1 MRLLY
6 PLFIYLFGAVLAQAT
21 SVEKKVISTSDAPQ
35 AIGPYSQA
43 LKVGNTLYL
52 AGQIALDPETNRMV
66 EGGIEAQTHRVLQNL
81 GAVLNAAGFSFS
93 DVVQAQVFLA
103 NLNDYKAMNS
113 IYAEYFNKAPPA
125 RAVVEAAKIPK
136 GALVEIMMVA
146 VSPIQYEP

>member
-1 MRLLY
+1 M
-6 PLFIYLFGAVLAQAT
+6 LAQAT
-21 SVEKKVISTSDAPQ
+21 SAEKKVISTSDAPR

-125 RAVVEAAKIPK
+125 RAVVEVAKIPK

-146 VSPIQYEP
+146 VSSIQYEP

>member
-21 SVEKKVISTSDAPQ
+21 SAEKKVISTSDAPR

-81 GAVLNAAGFSFS
+81 GAVLKAAGFSFS

>member
-125 RAVVEAAKIPK
+125 RAVVEVAKIPK

-146 VSPIQYEP
+146 VSSIQYEP

>member
-1 MRLLY
+1 MRLLNS
-6 PLFIYLFGAVLAQAT
+6 LFIYFFSILLAQST
-21 SVEKKVISTSDAPQ
+21 SSNKEVISSWEAPK

-52 AGQIALDPETNRMV
+52 AGQIALDPKKGILV

-81 GAVLNAAGFSFS
+81 GAVLNAAGFSYS

-103 NLNDYKAMNS
+103 NLDDYKAMNS

-125 RAVVEAAKIPK
+125 RAVVEVARIPR

-146 VSPIQYEP
+146 FSANQHEP

>member
-93 DVVQAQVFLA
+93 DVAQAQVFLA

-125 RAVVEAAKIPK
+125 RAVVEVAKIPK

-146 VSPIQYEP
+146 VSSIQYEP